1 MTRWFTVSIAANLV
15 LGGILLGLLMSDG
28 ILHYRAPPPPPLGR
42 ADMISAL
49 MRKVIVDEFD
59 EPTRRDALE
68 VIDQRALDMKDAV
81 AEIGE
86 DDLMA
91 TPGRD
96 KVSRQFI
103 EGTLDQRAVEDWI
116 ATRQTIG
123 GAQLRF
129 ISGVFLDLTSTLDQ
143 PARRRLID
151 ALRREIDHGPP
162 SPPPHSGS

>member
-15 LGGILLGLLMSDG
+15 LGGILLGLLMSSG
-28 ILHYRAPPPPPLGR
+28 GLPPFQASPPLAP
-42 ADMISAL
+42 ADRVGAL

-59 EPTRRDALE
+59 GPTRRNALE
-68 VIDQRALDMKDAV
+68 VIDRRALDMKDAV
-81 AEIGE
+81 AEIAE

-96 KVSRQFI
+96 KVSRLFI
-103 EGTLDQRAVEDWI
+103 EGTLDQRAAEDWI

-129 ISGVFLDLTSTLDQ
+129 ISGVFLDLTHTLDQ

-162 SPPPHSGS
+162 SPHSGS